1 MYDIYTVD
9 QIVEKVP
16 AVTNGGLRWMIFNRE
31 ANGLAESGALLKV
44 GKRRYIDLPKF
55 LDWLR
60 SQKS

>member
-55 LDWLR
+55 LD
-60 SQKS
+60 